1 MWETARP
8 GAVLEQEEDVG
19 PMEESRAGG
28 VGEREKEESGEME
41 EKDMGPN
48 EAMEGVEEAMV
59 E

>member
-8 GAVLEQEEDVG
+8 GAVLEQEEDMG
-19 PMEESRAGG
+19 LMEESGAGG

-41 EKDMGPN
+41 EKDVGLN
-48 EAMEGVEEAMV
+48 EAMEGVEEVMV